1 MLRSL
6 INVSGDAL
14 DYGGH
19 VLLSG
24 LVKIFKFLILYM
36 FSKMST
42 FEMKKKKHL
51 GCFSN
56 NPVTGQ
62 KALLCPG
69 VKN

>member
-42 FEMKKKKHL
+42 FEMKKKSIWGVLVIILLQVKRLSYAL
-51 GCFSN
+51 G
-56 NPVTGQ
+56 
-62 KALLCPG
+62 
-69 VKN
+69 